1 MARETAAAHEKADHF
16 GGSGA
21 PGELLAKRG
30 LTAPAIA
37 GKAHRVLT
45 RKADR

>member
-1 MARETAAAHEKADHF
+1 MTRQTAAAHEKADHF

-30 LTAPAIA
+30 EADSAPHNVKAPASLQ
-37 GKAHRVLT
+37 G
-45 RKADR
+45 